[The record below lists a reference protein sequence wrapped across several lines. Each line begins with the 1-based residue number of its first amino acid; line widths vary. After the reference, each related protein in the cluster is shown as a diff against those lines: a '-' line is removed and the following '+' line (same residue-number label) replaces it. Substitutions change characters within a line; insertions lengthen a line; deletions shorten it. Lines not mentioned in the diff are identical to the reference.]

1 MMMAMKA
8 LNPVLSLDR
17 KLELRLWREA
27 TTIFM
32 TSGHGGCG
40 PYGMALSVW
49 RRGYGAELFVSDP
62 HVPFVDSVR
71 SEEKKEV
78 IRLVQE
84 DLFEEIAETDI
95 KINIGA
101 IGVPEI
107 VARFEAGQIPV
118 VLVSCWSQY
127 GENMPQCGVV
137 TGVDRRFITVNDPF

>member
-78 IRLVQE
+78 IRLVQRS
-84 DLFEEIAETDI
+84 EEHTSELQSLMLLSY
-95 KINIGA
+95 
-101 IGVPEI
+101 GV
-107 VARFEAGQIPV
+107 FCLKKKSG
-118 VLVSCWSQY
+118 
-127 GENMPQCGVV
+127 
-137 TGVDRRFITVNDPF
+137 